1 MADSKKLDWA
11 GNDSPRSDEI
21 DWGGQAFPTE
31 GGDQSGLYPDP
42 GMSLRDYM
50 AIHASDEDMRHVEDG
65 TWGDR
70 GFEKLTRA
78 QRRYLFADAMIAARK
93 GGA

>member
-1 MADSKKLDWA
+1 MVESKLDWA
-11 GNDSPRSDEI
+11 GHDTPRPYDI

-42 GMSLRDYM
+42 GMSLRDWFAGQALSGQLANRYQDQYSD
-50 AIHASDEDMRHVEDG
+50 AAQAS
-65 TWGDR
+65 
-70 GFEKLTRA
+70 RA
-78 QRRYLFADAMIAARK
+78 YAFADAMIAARK